1 MPSRYTVYFVV
12 RICELCSL
20 SSDWNCVEFIL
31 PKKEIPKYMSP
42 DLCYDNIDLYSR
54 KNIHIYIELFF
65 RVTCLFVYSLF
76 ANTVSAD
83 LKV

>member
-42 DLCYDNIDLYSR
+42 VLCYNNNIDLY
-54 KNIHIYIELFF
+54 IYIYISCFF
-65 RVTCLFVYSLF
+65 LGLFVCIDYSLF
-76 ANTVSAD
+76 AYNVSVD
-83 LKV
+83 L